1 MHEALL
7 YQKMPHNIT
16 RCHTCQWSCRINP
29 NHLGVCQVY
38 QNISG
43 SLFSLNYGRTSSVA
57 VDPIEKK
64 PLYHF
69 YPGSQVF
76 SLGSWGCNFHC
87 SGCQNWEIAC
97 PDTYERLFNSRTL
110 LPEQAVNMAKEYHCQ
125 GIAFTYNEPTVWFE
139 YTLDCARLAKN
150 SGLYTVYVTNGYMS
164 TQALDTIGP
173 YLDAFRVDIKG
184 FKAGTYQKLS
194 KIQHWEKILT
204 TTERAKAQ
212 WGMHVEVVTNI
223 IPAYNDDPEQLTG
236 IARWIK
242 TRLGELTPW
251 HVTRFYPCR
260 DMQNTPSTP
269 LETLEKAV
277 EIGKGE
283 GLKYIYLGNV
293 PGHKSETT
301 CCPECGQALIR
312 RKGYDSEIC
321 GLDNDRCRRCQSK
334 LYIRLSSPAE
344 GE

>member
-7 YQKMPHNIT
+7 YQKMPNGVI
-16 RCHTCQWSCRINP
+16 RCHTCQWNCRINP

-38 QNISG
+38 QNING

-87 SGCQNWEIAC
+87 TGCQNWEIAC
-97 PDTYERLFNSRTL
+97 PDTYERLFSSRTL
-110 LPEQAVNMAKEYHCQ
+110 LPEQAVSMAREHHCQ

-150 SGLYTVYVTNGYMS
+150 NGLYTVYVTNGYM
-164 TQALDTIGP
+164 TADALDTIGP
-173 YLDAFRVDIKG
+173 YMDAFRVDIKG
-184 FKAGTYQKLS
+184 FKADTYKKLS
-194 KIQHWEKILT
+194 KIQHWEKILA
-204 TTERAKAQ
+204 TTERAKSQ

-223 IPAYNDDPEQLTG
+223 IPTYNDDPEQLTG

-260 DMQNTPSTP
+260 DMLDVPPTPV
-269 LETLEKAV
+269 ETLEKAV
-277 EIGKGE
+277 EIGQGE
-283 GLKYIYLGNV
+283 GLKYVYMGNV

-301 CCPECGQALIR
+301 CCPKCGQVLIR
-312 RKGYDSEIC
+312 RHGYDTEIC
-321 GLDNDRCRRCQSK
+321 GLDNDHCRHCRSK
-334 LYIRLSSPAE
+334 LYIRLSSPTE

>member
-334 LYIRLSSPAE
+334 LYIRRSSPAE

>member
-1 MHEALL
+1 
-7 YQKMPHNIT
+7 
-16 RCHTCQWSCRINP
+16 
-29 NHLGVCQVY
+29 
-38 QNISG
+38 
-43 SLFSLNYGRTSSVA
+43 
-57 VDPIEKK
+57 
-64 PLYHF
+64 
-69 YPGSQVF
+69 
-76 SLGSWGCNFHC
+76 
-87 SGCQNWEIAC
+87 
-97 PDTYERLFNSRTL
+97 
-110 LPEQAVNMAKEYHCQ
+110 MAKEYHCQ

>member
-223 IPAYNDDPEQLTG
+223 IPAYNDDSEQLTG

-312 RKGYDSEIC
+312 RKGYNSEIC

>member
-321 GLDNDRCRRCQSK
+321 GLDNGRCRRCQSK

>member
-301 CCPECGQALIR
+301 CCPECGQPLIR

>member
-184 FKAGTYQKLS
+184 FKAGIYQKLS